1 MFSLLRGERQALTN
15 SLMVYIFSLFI
26 LFIVK
31 PKWCFDEDQKFTKR
45 CNTEMVELSNL
56 KPDSANV
63 DVADLLQADETRL
76 KQIIE
81 NHHENT
87 GSERA
92 KMLLDNWDKVLP
104 QFIKVMPTDYRK
116 ALESRLNK
124 QAAA

>member
-1 MFSLLRGERQALTN
+1 MRRVTF
-15 SLMVYIFSLFI
+15 
-26 LFIVK
+26 K
-31 PKWCFDEDQKFTKR
+31 PIGTSC
-45 CNTEMVELSNL
+45 LNL
-56 KPDSANV
+56 KPDIAKV

-76 KQIIE
+76 KNIIE

-92 KMLLDNWDKVLP
+92 KMLLDNWDKYLP

-116 ALESRLNK
+116 ALETRLNK

>member
-1 MFSLLRGERQALTN
+1 
-15 SLMVYIFSLFI
+15 
-26 LFIVK
+26 
-31 PKWCFDEDQKFTKR
+31 
-45 CNTEMVELSNL
+45 MVELENL
-56 KPDSANV
+56 KPDAGQV

-81 NHHENT
+81 KHHENT

-92 KMLLDNWDKVLP
+92 KMLLENWDEYLP

-124 QAAA
+124 KVAA